1 MGTDIVVLDV
11 QKDNSGIEFCKY
23 VFISE
28 ENGYSVI
35 PNSGNI
41 IRLSDLGRL
50 VISNNLKPLNFSVD
64 RNCEVKQDCGS
75 FSRFNKGGTA
85 IVIAEY
91 KNTAGRTLGYKLIS
105 STSGCTFKL
114 KTADLVAQEKKLK
127 RPIMQNAI
135 VRNDCVNCYPLH
147 KFPVIVVGDKK
158 AQRNA
163 ENKISSHL
171 SKKKTIEK
179 PTFSKEQLKEI
190 NACKKKGID
199 SSIIENPSLSP
210 EQMRVIWVSKSN
222 GALSEYFAKPCYSVD
237 IMKFYG
243 DRLVSP
249 LAVKECSLMLSKPDL
264 TLGQLTQLY
273 LCIGDGVDY
282 SDLCNLS
289 EDEIYSAR
297 LDRNM
302 FDSSFNLNADED
314 ALVDKCMD
322 YLMKEKGYI

>member
-1 MGTDIVVLDV
+1 
-11 QKDNSGIEFCKY
+11 
-23 VFISE
+23 
-28 ENGYSVI
+28 
-35 PNSGNI
+35 
-41 IRLSDLGRL
+41 
-50 VISNNLKPLNFSVD
+50 
-64 RNCEVKQDCGS
+64 
-75 FSRFNKGGTA
+75 
-85 IVIAEY
+85 
-91 KNTAGRTLGYKLIS
+91 
-105 STSGCTFKL
+105 
-114 KTADLVAQEKKLK
+114 
-127 RPIMQNAI
+127 
-135 VRNDCVNCYPLH
+135 
-147 KFPVIVVGDKK
+147 
-158 AQRNA
+158 
-163 ENKISSHL
+163 
-171 SKKKTIEK
+171 
-179 PTFSKEQLKEI
+179 
-190 NACKKKGID
+190 
-199 SSIIENPSLSP
+199 
-210 EQMRVIWVSKSN
+210 MRVIWVSKSN

-237 IMKFYG
+237 VMKFYG